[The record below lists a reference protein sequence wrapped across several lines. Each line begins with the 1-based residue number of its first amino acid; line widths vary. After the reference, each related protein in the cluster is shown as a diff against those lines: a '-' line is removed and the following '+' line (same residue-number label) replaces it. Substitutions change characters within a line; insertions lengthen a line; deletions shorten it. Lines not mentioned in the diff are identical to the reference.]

1 MLKKLRL
8 KFVLVTM
15 TIVTIMLCVIFGM
28 MYHFTK
34 QDLER
39 ESLDIMESIADNPFR
54 LGRPGELGNTV
65 QLPYFMLQ
73 LGSRGE
79 IVATGGGYYDLSDS
93 AFLREI
99 IDAAFSSSEQIGVLD
114 NYDLRFYR
122 VVTPVNQYLI
132 FVDTSSEQA
141 TLQNLLQSSLFIGL
155 IAFFAFLV
163 ISILLARWMVR
174 PVDKAWQQQRQ
185 FVSDASH
192 ELKTPLTVIITNAEL
207 MQAPDN
213 DEESR
218 TMFSDNILS
227 MSHKMRKLL
236 EQMLELARSDCMQ
249 SNIVFSRVDF
259 SKLIQ
264 ETLLMFE
271 AVFLEKSMPL
281 ESSIAPDVFLNGGE
295 TQLRQLLEILLDN
308 AQKYA
313 RSGGRTQVSLLRQ
326 PWNRCLLV
334 VANEGDPIP
343 SEHLHNLFKRFY
355 RADAVRSNSGSFG
368 LGLSIAQN
376 IVEEHKGKIWVQSRN
391 GINSFHVELPMQ

>member
-1 MLKKLRL
+1 MLKKLRF

-15 TIVTIMLCVIFGM
+15 TIVTITLCVIFGM
-28 MYHFTK
+28 MYHFVK

-39 ESLDIMESIADNPFR
+39 ESFDIMESIAENPFR
-54 LGRPGELGNTV
+54 MGRPGEFGNTV
-65 QLPYFMLQ
+65 QLPYFTLQ

-79 IVATGGGYYDLSDS
+79 IVATGGGYYDLSDDE
-93 AFLREI
+93 FLREI

-114 NYDLRFYR
+114 NYDLRFRR

-141 TLQNLLQSSLFIGL
+141 TLQNLLHTSLFIGI
-155 IAFFAFLV
+155 IAFVSFLG

-192 ELKTPLTVIITNAEL
+192 ELKTPLTVIMTNAEL
-207 MQAPDN
+207 LQAPDN

-218 TMFSDNILS
+218 AMFSDNILA
-227 MSHKMRKLL
+227 MSRKMRKLL

-249 SNIVFSRVDF
+249 NNIVFSRVDF
-259 SKLIQ
+259 STLIQ

-271 AVFLEKSMPL
+271 TVFLEKSMPL
-281 ESSIAPDVFLNGGE
+281 ESNIAPDVFLIGGE

-313 RSGGRTQVSLLRQ
+313 TPGGRTQVSLLRQ

-343 SEHLHNLFKRFY
+343 SEHLQNLFKRFY
-355 RADAVRSNSGSFG
+355 RADAARSSSCSFG
-368 LGLSIAQN
+368 LGLSIAQS
-376 IVEEHKGKIWVQSRN
+376 IVMEHKGKIWVQSRN
-391 GINSFHVELPMQ
+391 GINSFHVELSMQ